1 MTGFSEQLH
10 RRKLHGILMIA
21 FSGLAG
27 CGIWPPPPQRP
38 PEPPVPSAW
47 SVEVATAA
55 TAASD
60 APWWQALQD
69 PQLDALE
76 TAALQTNV
84 EVLRKALSW
93 QNALIQARQV
103 ELQQQHRPSLSLTN
117 NINRPLS
124 SGALSTVVV
133 NGVNVPVGNTA
144 STSRS
149 YSSNL
154 GLTYELDVWSKLSS
168 SSLAARV
175 DATSRQEALQV
186 ARWLVST
193 KVAETYWNIAAI
205 DAKLPILIQLSR
217 VADAA
222 AQIAQL
228 RLTEGVLRAD
238 EADAVVNKQHEAH
251 LNVANAR
258 ADREL
263 QLNALAMLLDKQP
276 TALVVSESRLPVG
289 EPWQLALG
297 SPAQTLERRPD
308 VNQARLAVDAALARL
323 QVAEAS
329 RYPSLSM
336 SLNLGT
342 SGTDWRDW
350 FSQPLSSL
358 GLNLMVPLVDW
369 RRLDAER
376 DKAHND
382 LEDAALALRAS
393 VCQALVDVHNA
404 LLEQARSRQERRVA
418 QLRSS
423 QKEAAF
429 AVIQLREKEG
439 VAGNADLLQG
449 QQDMLTAQ
457 INIIDGRLKGWK
469 NLLDLHKA
477 LGGAI

>member
-1 MTGFSEQLH
+1 MAL
-10 RRKLHGILMIA
+10 
-21 FSGLAG
+21 SGLGG
-27 CGIWPPPPQRP
+27 CALWHQPPQRP
-38 PEPPVPSAW
+38 SEPPIPAAW
-47 SVEVATAA
+47 SVEAAAGPATAV
-55 TAASD
+55 SE

-76 TAALQTNV
+76 AAALQTNV

-103 ELQQQHRPSLSLTN
+103 ELQQQPRPNLNLTS
-117 NINRPLS
+117 NISRPMS
-124 SGALSTVVV
+124 SGAVSTVVV

-149 YSSNL
+149 YGSNL

-168 SSLAARV
+168 NSRAARA
-175 DATSRQEALQV
+175 DAASRQEALHV

-193 KVAETYWNIAAI
+193 KVAETYWNIAAT
-205 DAKLPILIQLSR
+205 DAKLPILIQLSQ

-222 AQIAQL
+222 VQIAQL
-228 RLTEGVLRAD
+228 RLAEGVLRVD
-238 EADAVVNKQHEAH
+238 EADALVNKQHEAH

-276 TALVVSESRLPVG
+276 GALVLDKTSLPVG
-289 EPWQLALG
+289 EPWEPALG

-342 SGTDWRDW
+342 SGTNWRDW
-350 FSQPLSSL
+350 FSQPLTSL

-393 VCQALVDVHNA
+393 VCQALVDAHNA
-404 LLEQARSRQERRVA
+404 LLEQARWQQEWRVA
-418 QLRSS
+418 QMQLS
-423 QKEAAF
+423 QKETAYT
-429 AVIQLREKEG
+429 VVQLREKEG
-439 VAGNADLLQG
+439 VAGSADLLQS
-449 QQDMLTAQ
+449 QQEVLTAQ
-457 INIIDGRLKGWK
+457 INTIDVRIKGWK